1 MAVLPVYNMITVPDS
16 RLYFRTD
23 QYQRMTGRAPAAGE
37 KVTVIVA
44 KKELPRTK
52 ISGDSFYPIGVSG
65 AIEEINEQGYL
76 VIHLTHRVDLDEVY
90 VYPDKTIELTVSRR
104 MDTMDLDEADAARRV
119 TAVKDA
125 LLEFSRDQQW
135 GPVLRQFVAVFQT
148 LGDVGAAMS
157 PWMSADNDSRYA
169 LLEEDSRQKRFDR
182 LEDMIYESL
191 ELIKVQHKAQSAQE
205 EAHQRTYREAAIRK
219 QIEYLQKELDEM
231 HPESLTDLQKLER
244 KLQEAELNETAR
256 QEADKLLS
264 RLKNEGQNSAE
275 SGMLTDY
282 LEFMASLP
290 WKKEAA
296 KPIQLDEAQEILDRE
311 HFGLDKVKKRILEQ
325 LAYRSIQRIFVAFQN
340 R

>member
-76 VIHLTHRVDLDEVY
+76 VIHLTHRVELDEVY

-104 MDTMDLDEADAARRV
+104 MDTMDLDETDAARRV

-148 LGDVGAAMS
+148 LGDVGAAVNELCREAGYTVVEEYGGHGIGREFHEDPFVSFVSERGTGPILVPGMCFTIE
-157 PWMSADNDSRYA
+157 PMVNAGAPDITTDKDNGWIVRTADGSD
-169 LLEEDSRQKRFDR
+169 
-182 LEDMIYESL
+182 
-191 ELIKVQHKAQSAQE
+191 SAQWE
-205 EAHQRTYREAAIRK
+205 VQLVVTEDGYE
-219 QIEYLQKELDEM
+219 
-231 HPESLTDLQKLER
+231 
-244 KLQEAELNETAR
+244 
-256 QEADKLLS
+256 LLS
-264 RLKNEGQNSAE
+264 
-275 SGMLTDY
+275 
-282 LEFMASLP
+282 
-290 WKKEAA
+290 W
-296 KPIQLDEAQEILDRE
+296 
-311 HFGLDKVKKRILEQ
+311 
-325 LAYRSIQRIFVAFQN
+325 
-340 R
+340 